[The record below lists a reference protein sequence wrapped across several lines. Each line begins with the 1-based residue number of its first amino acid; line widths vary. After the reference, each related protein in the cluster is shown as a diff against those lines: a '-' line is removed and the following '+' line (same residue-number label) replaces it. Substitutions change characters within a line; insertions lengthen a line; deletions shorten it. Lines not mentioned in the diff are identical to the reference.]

1 MNIWQLV
8 GKEILHRRMSFVL
21 AVLAVATAAGVVVA
35 AMMVLRAHDTVTELQ
50 LHRMQTD
57 ADQRLLA
64 MEEDYRRYMKEL
76 GFNLLIV
83 PAAQDMTEFWTSGTA
98 SHTMPEEHVHTLARS
113 KTTTI
118 RHLLPII
125 QKRVLWPERQRSII
139 LIGTRGEVPL
149 AHRKPKEP
157 ILLAVPPGQAVLGY
171 RLAQELALE
180 PGQTISLMGRDFTI
194 ARTQP
199 ERGTGEDAT
208 LWIDLAT
215 AQGLLGMPGQIHGI
229 EALKCLCAEVGA
241 EELRREVASIL
252 PGTTVIVRQN
262 KVTVRAKARRRAET
276 EHQQALAAE
285 RQHRMTLRR
294 SREDFALLLVPTMI
308 VAAMI
313 SICLLAFGN
322 VRSRAGEI
330 GILRA
335 LGVDSRPIL
344 LLFLSRAGLIGLLG
358 ALLGCA
364 AGLVGGMTMAS
375 LLEDSL
381 GPAQSLA
388 STPLALAAGLVIA
401 SPLLSIAASWAPA
414 LIATRQ
420 NPAAALAAQ

>member
-1 MNIWQLV
+1 MRIWQLV
-8 GKEILHRRMSFVL
+8 RKEIRHRRMNFAL
-21 AVLAVATAAGVVVA
+21 AVLSVATAAGVVITAVTI
-35 AMMVLRAHDTVTELQ
+35 LRAHDTVTELD
-50 LHRMQTD
+50 LDRMQTS
-57 ADQRLLA
+57 ADKRLA
-64 MEEDYRRYMKEL
+64 GMEDDYRRYMKEL

-83 PAAQDMTEFWTSGTA
+83 PAEQDITEFWTSGSVT
-98 SHTMPEEHVHTLARS
+98 HTMPEEHVQVLAHS

-171 RLAQELALE
+171 RLAQDLALE
-180 PGQTISLMGRDFTI
+180 PGQTIALMGREFTI
-194 ARTQP
+194 AKTQP
-199 ERGTGEDAT
+199 ERGTGDDAT

-215 AQGLLGMPGQIHGI
+215 AQELLGMTGRIHVI
-229 EALKCLCAEVGA
+229 EALKCLCSEVGA
-241 EELRREVASIL
+241 EQLRQEIASIL

-262 KVTVRAKARRRAET
+262 KVTVRAKARLRARAEH
-276 EHQQALAAE
+276 EQAMADE
-285 RQHRMTLRR
+285 REHRMTLR
-294 SREDFALLLVPTMI
+294 SNREDFALLLVPAMI
-308 VAAMI
+308 IAAMI

-322 VRSRAGEI
+322 VRSRSEEI

-344 LLFLSRAGLIGLLG
+344 LLFLSRASLIGLFG
-358 ALLGCA
+358 ALLGCSL
-364 AGLVGGMTMAS
+364 GLLGGVVTAS
-375 LLEDSL
+375 ILEGSL

-388 STPLALAAGLVIA
+388 SIPLALIAGLVIA

-420 NPAAALAAQ
+420 NPAEVLTAP